1 MNKFEQTQNHLKIG
15 GGYAT
20 RQCWAGN
27 RKIYYFLPVAHG
39 VEKVSPD
46 GQSMPMVPFYAER
59 VGDGPLTPYIP
70 SDEDFNATDW
80 QIFRKTYV
88 QHL

>member
-27 RKIYYFLPVAHG
+27 RKIYYFSPVAHG

-46 GQSMPMVPFYAER
+46 GQRMPLAPVYAER
-59 VGDGPLTPYIP
+59 VGDGPLTPYFP